1 MIGVSKGY
9 IKDIIMNTE
18 HILLHLSLINNVFG
32 GAIKRLLED
41 PRVSLDMLYTM
52 SSQDFMRYGCV
63 PKQAHLLQVGL
74 ADTKLL
80 HHELSLLEKH
90 AIGYIT
96 IFDAAYPEHLKH
108 IHQPPLVIYYRG
120 ALFNFAKNLAIV
132 GSRKANNYAQN
143 IIDAWVPT
151 CVAHDWAI
159 ISGGALGVDAMAHA
173 AALHHGGKTVAVL
186 GSGLLH
192 LYPRSNV
199 TLFEKIIYQ
208 GGAVISSF
216 PLTMEAFPHNFPARN
231 RIIAGLSSACLVVQ
245 AAKKSGASI
254 TAEFALEQGR
264 SVFAVPGSI
273 FDPLHEGC
281 HMLIKEGATLI
292 NSVDD
297 LLDQLGEKVVVHVD
311 TSPSKEVN
319 TDIFAQQSLE
329 ALSLQDRIL
338 LICTKNE
345 TSSDEIMH
353 ACHMQLDELYDQ
365 LFQLQLA
372 GKIEQTAVGLWRS
385 L

>member
-1 MIGVSKGY
+1 
-9 IKDIIMNTE
+9 MNTE
-18 HILLHLSLINNVFG
+18 HTLLHLSLINNVFTG
-32 GAIKRLLED
+32 VIKRLLED
-41 PRVSLDMLYTM
+41 QSISLNMFYTM
-52 SSQDFMRYGCV
+52 SVNDFMSYGCM
-63 PKQAHLLQVGL
+63 PKQAQLLQAGL

-80 HHELSLLEKH
+80 HKELSLLEKH
-90 AIGYIT
+90 AISYIT

-108 IHQPPLVIYYRG
+108 IHQPPLVLYYRG
-120 ALFNFAKNLAIV
+120 SLFNFAKNLAIV

-173 AALHHGGKTVAVL
+173 VALQHGGKTVAVL
-186 GSGLLH
+186 GSGLLN

-208 GGAVISSF
+208 GGAVMSSF

-264 SVFAVPGSI
+264 SVFAVPGSV

-281 HMLIKEGATLI
+281 HALIKEGATLI

-311 TSPSKEVN
+311 ASKSQEVN
-319 TDIFAQQSLE
+319 TDIFTTQSLE

-338 LICTKNE
+338 RVCTKHE
-345 TSSDEIMH
+345 ISSDEIMR
-353 ACHMQLDELYDQ
+353 ACHIQLDELYDQ